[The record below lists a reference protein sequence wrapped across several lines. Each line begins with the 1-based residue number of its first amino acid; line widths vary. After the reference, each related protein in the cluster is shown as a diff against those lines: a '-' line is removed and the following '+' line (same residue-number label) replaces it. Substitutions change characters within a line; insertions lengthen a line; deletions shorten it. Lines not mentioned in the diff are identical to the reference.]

1 MLYHQNLPLIHWP
14 PSMKYFSIFR
24 VMINTIG
31 ISTGNCQTAKRKKK
45 NVLLD
50 VNRTEFEL
58 GEVKLNAGF

>member
-1 MLYHQNLPLIHWP
+1 
-14 PSMKYFSIFR
+14 MKYFSIFR